1 MNTPVIKK
9 DIDARKEIQKLEEI
23 MIDMSDGTELDHFP
37 VDHYFAPGAYAR
49 QMFLPKDSAIIG
61 KIHKHAHLN
70 IISFGHVVVA
80 TEEGPKELIG
90 PNTFTSPAGV
100 KRAVTVIEDTLWTTI
115 HITEQTDL
123 EKIEDEVI
131 AKSFEEFDMLENTK
145 QIEGES

>member
-1 MNTPVIKK
+1 MNEPLIKR
-9 DIDARKEIQKLEEI
+9 DIDARKEIQKLESI
-23 MIDMSDGTELDHFP
+23 MIGMSDGTELDHFP
-37 VDHYFAPGAYAR
+37 VDHYFAPGVYAR

-70 IISFGHVVVA
+70 IISFGHVIVA
-80 TEEGPKELIG
+80 TEEGNKELIG

-115 HITEQTDL
+115 HLTQETDL

-145 QIEGES
+145 KIEDAS